1 MQKWGNELP
10 FNIGDTPET
19 IESRGSPE
27 KEPHDAAL
35 EEYLKLSDLLEHW
48 LKGKVAAYSQKDEP
62 DLSNPVIYTHP
73 KLLPLYIHTLRYMF
87 LLLAI

>member
-1 MQKWGNELP
+1 MP

-73 KLLPLYIHTLRYMF
+73 NLLPLYIHTLRYMF
-87 LLLAI
+87 LLLAT